1 MRISDW
7 SSDVCSSDLR
17 ADRGARELV
26 GLQLAR
32 REFAEQL
39 LLPRVGG
46 RLDAVEED
54 LAEGVAQAAVVFGRI
69 VAVARGE
76 FGGEQ
81 RRRHAVLVGGPDAA
95 VAAQEAGAR
104 AFLAAQ
110 AERAHEQAGGQHPA
124 T

>member
-7 SSDVCSSDLR
+7 SSDVCSSDLL

-69 VAVARGE
+69 VAVRSEEHTSELQSLMRISYAVFCLKKKNKTANIYLSKRDYT
-76 FGGEQ
+76 EQ
-81 RRRHAVLVGGPDAA
+81 N
-95 VAAQEAGAR
+95 
-104 AFLAAQ
+104 
-110 AERAHEQAGGQHPA
+110 
-124 T
+124 

>member
-7 SSDVCSSDLR
+7 SSDVCSSDLL

-54 LAEGVAQAAVVFGRI
+54 LAEGVAQAAVVLGRI

-76 FGGEQ
+76 FGGAQ
-81 RRRHAVLVGGPDAA
+81 RRPHAVLVGGPDAA
-95 VAAQEAGAR
+95 
-104 AFLAAQ
+104 LAAP
-110 AERAHEQAGGQHPA
+110 AAGPRDSPA
-124 T
+124 TGHAPQRD